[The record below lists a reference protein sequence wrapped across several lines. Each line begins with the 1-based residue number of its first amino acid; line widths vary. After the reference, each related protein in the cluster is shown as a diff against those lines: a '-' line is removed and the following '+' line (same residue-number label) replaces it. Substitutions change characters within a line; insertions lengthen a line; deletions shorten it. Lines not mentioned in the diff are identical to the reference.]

1 MQSRV
6 GTSDAATLAC
16 HLGRIRTHLADLKLR
31 IGPSNT
37 MSQAKESQSQE
48 TVALELNQALDSGS
62 LYEVRQL
69 LKSLPS
75 AGIAHLL
82 ESSPPKAR
90 NVLWQLIDKDAE
102 GEVLQELNEDLQ
114 SEILSELDAQQVVK
128 ITEGLETDD
137 QAVAAKCQPDR
148 RFLNLR

>member
-1 MQSRV
+1 
-6 GTSDAATLAC
+6 
-16 HLGRIRTHLADLKLR
+16 
-31 IGPSNT
+31 

-69 LKSLPS
+69 LKLLPS

-82 ESSPPKAR
+82 ESSPPKTR
-90 NVLWQLIDKDAE
+90 NALWQLIDKDAE

-114 SEILSELDAQQVVK
+114 SEFLSELDAQQVLK
-128 ITEGLETDD
+128 LTEG
-137 QAVAAKCQPDR
+137 
-148 RFLNLR
+148 